1 MEPIAVI
8 ARLSQS
14 GMLTFLT
21 KEPRFL
27 DRKSRILQAPLGVR
41 LRSDL
46 TWIFG
51 NEFDGVA
58 VRVECKNP
66 TPPDPFERFNRVFPA
81 ELLIP
86 DDD

>member
-1 MEPIAVI
+1 
-8 ARLSQS
+8 
-14 GMLTFLT
+14 MLTFLA

-27 DRKSRILQAPLGVR
+27 DRKSRILQPPLGVR

-58 VRVECKNP
+58 VRVEGKNP
-66 TPPDPFERFNRVFPA
+66 APPDPIERFNRVFPA

-86 DDD
+86 GDD